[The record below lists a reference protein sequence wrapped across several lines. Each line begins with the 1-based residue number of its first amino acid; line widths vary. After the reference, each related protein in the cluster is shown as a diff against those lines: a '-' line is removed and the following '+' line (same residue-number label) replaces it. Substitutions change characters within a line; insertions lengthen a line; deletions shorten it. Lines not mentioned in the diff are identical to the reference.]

1 MFGLFLFKHDIFGA
15 QCGLNTY
22 IIMFMSTFVFRY
34 LYSSRSVIFFFY
46 TCVHTSDK
54 SCQFLVCFRLVT
66 FYLWRHELD
75 CYDFVIFGRHS
86 YKNLQYSFTILFLEG
101 QCIGFW
107 SQETIKV
114 LMYKSWFFSVWKLR
128 WHRNDSKPWQC
139 LLKHKP

>member
-1 MFGLFLFKHDIFGA
+1 MWFKYIYYSVYEYICIQMLVFLL
-15 QCGLNTY
+15 QCNL
-22 IIMFMSTFVFRY
+22 
-34 LYSSRSVIFFFY
+34 FFY

-66 FYLWRHELD
+66 FHLWRHEID
-75 CYDFVIFGRHS
+75 CSDFVIFGRHS
-86 YKNLQYSFTILFLEG
+86 YENLQHSFTILFLKG

-114 LMYKSWFFSVWKLR
+114 LIYKSWFFSVWKLR